1 MAKKMKRDEK
11 RAVGIIFIVTL
22 ILILGLEYYNYITEK
37 RLEYEREKAEER
49 LELSKLKDSIE
60 IKND

>member
-1 MAKKMKRDEK
+1 MKKDEK
-11 RAVGIIFIVTL
+11 RGVGIIFIVAL
-22 ILILGLEYYNYITEK
+22 ILILVLEYSNYNTEK

>member
-1 MAKKMKRDEK
+1 MKKNEK

-22 ILILGLEYYNYITEK
+22 ILILALEYSNYNTEK

-49 LELSKLKDSIE
+49 LELSKLKDSI
-60 IKND
+60 